1 MLGIL
6 GAMIGRE
13 TKVLSLRGRGSTQ
26 LKIEVALIIWSN
38 FKHYYKIEDVQILVN
53 LGILVS
59 EEEKNSGS
67 VPNTFQARH
76 N

>member
-1 MLGIL
+1 MWGIL

-26 LKIEVALIIWSN
+26 LKIEVALIMWSN
-38 FKHYYKIEDVQILVN
+38 FKLYYKIADVQILMN

-59 EEEKNSGS
+59 EEENKLGLSWAKLS
-67 VPNTFQARH
+67 PSWD
-76 N
+76 